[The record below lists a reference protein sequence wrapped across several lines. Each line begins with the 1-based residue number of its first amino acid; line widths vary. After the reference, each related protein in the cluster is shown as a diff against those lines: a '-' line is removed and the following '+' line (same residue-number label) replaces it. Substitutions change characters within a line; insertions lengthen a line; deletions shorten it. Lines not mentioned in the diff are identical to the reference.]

1 MTKYKFNGTGPGVP
15 GLPHEISDEQVA
27 QFNPGQRE
35 LLTAAIA
42 AGTYIEIDAPKPA
55 RVSTKS
61 KKSATSDEG
70 EQA

>member
-27 QFNPGQRE
+27 QFNPEQRE

-42 AGTYIEIDAPKPA
+42 AGTYVEIEDAPKPA
-55 RVSTKS
+55 RAIKS
-61 KKSATSDEG
+61 RKSATSDEG
-70 EQA
+70 EQI

>member
-27 QFNPGQRE
+27 QFNPEQTE
-35 LLTAAIA
+35 LLKAALA

-55 RVSTKS
+55 RVSKS
-61 KKSATSDEG
+61 KKSALSDEG
-70 EQA
+70 EQS